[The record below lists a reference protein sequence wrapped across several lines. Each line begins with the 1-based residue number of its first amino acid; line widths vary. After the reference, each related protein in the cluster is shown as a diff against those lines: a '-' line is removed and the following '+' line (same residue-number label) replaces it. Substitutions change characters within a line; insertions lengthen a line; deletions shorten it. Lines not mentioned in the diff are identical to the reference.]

1 MVNTHLPF
9 IEELQDG
16 PQTTISKKNKKITS
30 IQKRGVAILQVLSS
44 LAPRHTET
52 LQLLVAMQQNNA
64 NNVIPWASL
73 KKECTKKMIT
83 KSDGTLRDILNEL
96 SDHGIINSTKDED
109 GNECLYVPS
118 QVSINEIIN
127 FKRTA

>member
-9 IEELQDG
+9 IEELQDV
-16 PQTTISKKNKKITS
+16 PQTTITKKNKKITS

-52 LQLLVAMQQNNA
+52 LQLLVTMQQNNA
-64 NNVIPWASL
+64 NNVTPWASL